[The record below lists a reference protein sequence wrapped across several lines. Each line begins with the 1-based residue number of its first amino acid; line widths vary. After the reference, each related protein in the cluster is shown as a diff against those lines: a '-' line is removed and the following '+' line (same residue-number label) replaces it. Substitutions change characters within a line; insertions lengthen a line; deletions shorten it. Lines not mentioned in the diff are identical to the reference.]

1 MREYFDEIEPGLEHF
16 GEFQH
21 IGEPKLE
28 NLAFWL
34 NDLTMKQFCQTIEIR
49 SAGQKYTWNS
59 RIR

>member
-49 SAGQKYTWNS
+49 SAGQKYT
-59 RIR
+59 